1 MEREIVEHRQPAE
14 ELNDELAKYLGHD
27 ELRLEVKDTG
37 YALLRRGVVADSL
50 SEGERTALSLLYFLK
65 TLGDRRFD
73 LDEGVVV
80 LDDPVS
86 SLDANSLYLAFG
98 YIRRRTED
106 AGQLFV
112 LTHNFTFFR
121 QVRNWFHHLRGQGKN
136 DIDRRPARFYM
147 LDRVGDEIP
156 RRTTIRRLDPL
167 LEGYDSEYHYLFA
180 RVYRGVNETDG
191 GLEEA
196 YGLPNIA
203 RRLLEMFLAFREPQ
217 IAGGLEKKLKGIE
230 CDEAKKLRILRFV
243 HTHSHSDA

>member
-1 MEREIVEHRQPAE
+1 MA
-14 ELNDELAKYLGHD
+14 
-27 ELRLEVKDTG
+27 TG
-37 YALLRRGVVADSL
+37 GSI
-50 SEGERTALSLLYFLK
+50 
-65 TLGDRRFD
+65 
-73 LDEGVVV
+73 GVVV

-230 CDEAKKLRILRFV
+230 FDEAKKLRILRFV
-243 HTHSHSDA
+243 HTHSHSDAIGESEHDPSLVGEAGSVLADTMELLESQDRRHFRAMAALVESARP